1 MLRARRNL
9 FQECSP
15 SAIARG
21 APKTESSTQIRA
33 FADRVCKW
41 DIGQFGIAFG
51 KLQLQVKVSFRG
63 TEGHVAIIGSAVG
76 LEQPRP
82 SS

>member
-21 APKTESSTQIRA
+21 APKTESTTQIRA

-41 DIGQFGIAFG
+41 DIGQLGIAFG
-51 KLQLQVKVSFRG
+51 ELQLQVKIRLRG
-63 TEGHVAIIGSAVG
+63 TDAHDAIIGSAVG
-76 LEQPRP
+76 FGQPRQ